1 MIKLSPENPWKIKDH
16 RTVYDN
22 PWIRVKEYDA
32 VDPGGEEALYGVVHF
47 KNRAVGVVPIED
59 GHIWLVGQHRFAL
72 GTYSW
77 EVPEGGCPEG
87 QAPLETAHRELA
99 EEAGLKAESMVPFF
113 NLHTSNSVT
122 DEWGEVFLA
131 TELSPVAANPESTE
145 DITITK
151 IPLETFFKRVDLGE
165 ITDSITVAA
174 AYKLMAMQLKG
185 ELD

>member
-1 MIKLSPENPWKIKDH
+1 MIKSDPGNPWKINSH
-16 RTVYDN
+16 RTVYEN
-22 PWIRVKEYDA
+22 PWLRINEYEA
-32 VDPGGEEALYGVVHF
+32 IDPGGKDALYGVVHF
-47 KNRAVGVVPIED
+47 KNRAVGIVPVEE

-87 QAPLETAHRELA
+87 ESTLETAHRELA
-99 EEAGLKAESMVPFF
+99 EEAGLKADKMEPFF

-131 TELSPVAANPESTE
+131 TDLSPVPPAPESSE
-145 DITITK
+145 DITIAR
-151 IPLETFFKRVDLGE
+151 IPLSEFFERVEAGE

-174 AYKLMAMQLKG
+174 AFKLMAMQARG
-185 ELD
+185 EI